1 MPYDASNRKQIRV
14 AEKAAR
20 RVELDRVE
28 FVRAAMNTVQGR
40 TWFFHLLSD
49 CHVESQP
56 PTFEPN
62 RDYFMFGER
71 NVGLRIKADILTH
84 CPDQYIQMIK
94 ESNARDTLADARTEH
109 AGSPNPGWDL
119 EGRPDASDPADGPD
133 PDFEPGAEG

>member
-1 MPYDASNRKQIRV
+1 MYDASNRKQIRE

-20 RVELDRVE
+20 RADLDRTE
-28 FVRAAMNTVQGR
+28 FIRAAMSTVQGR
-40 TWFFHLLSD
+40 TWFFNFLQD
-49 CHVESQP
+49 CHVENQP

-94 ESNARDTLADARTEH
+94 EADARDQLRDTRTEH
-109 AGSPNPGWDL
+109 AGSPDPGWDL
-119 EGRPDASDPADGPD
+119 EGRVESESDPD
-133 PDFEPGAEG
+133 PDLGDAASIN

>member
-20 RVELDRVE
+20 RADLDRVE
-28 FVRAAMNTVQGR
+28 FVRAAMATTQGR
-40 TWFFHLLSD
+40 TWFFYLLES
-49 CHVESQP
+49 CHVENQP
-56 PTFEPN
+56 PTFEPH

-94 ESNARDTLADARTEH
+94 ESNARDTLADARTER

-119 EGRPDASDPADGPD
+119 EGRPDASDSADGPD
-133 PDFEPGAEG
+133 SDFEPGAEG